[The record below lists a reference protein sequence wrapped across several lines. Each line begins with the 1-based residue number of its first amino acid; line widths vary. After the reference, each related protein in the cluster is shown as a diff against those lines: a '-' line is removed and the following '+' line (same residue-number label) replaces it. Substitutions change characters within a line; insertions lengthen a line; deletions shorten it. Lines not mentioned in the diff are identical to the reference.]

1 MYFKLKQILKLG
13 FHFEFQ
19 QKAIQIKFLKFL
31 SSYFLYNNINKNKH
45 KNKFARIPRLK
56 FVITQEWPKDNAEK
70 PNQKQPIRTVLKKG
84 VLKMS
89 LQSNFIEITR
99 RHGCSPVNLLHIFR
113 TPFPRNTSDFKFEE
127 CLKLF

>member
-56 FVITQEWPKDNAEK
+56 FVITQE
-70 PNQKQPIRTVLKKG
+70 
-84 VLKMS
+84 
-89 LQSNFIEITR
+89 
-99 RHGCSPVNLLHIFR
+99 
-113 TPFPRNTSDFKFEE
+113 
-127 CLKLF
+127 